1 MIYFSYNDYSDCKEN
16 GKIEEIR
23 KLEENTANYILEKGI
38 IYDATEAKNIAKI
51 LKEKNELKEFYS
63 TFLGIKDKED
73 LENIM
78 YCKSKKLLN
87 NKKNNN
93 IIISK
98 IRNKEI
104 FVIIKVIENI
114 DNNIPYKMFE
124 YSYNLIQN
132 WYSKEKIVNKR
143 YPIVIPVVIYIG
155 KVDWKN
161 LKKETNGKLNY
172 TTFEK
177 NKIIFSYNI
186 IDIKNLEKPELENN
200 KTKLAEELIKMKN
213 KYLQVNQ

>member
-1 MIYFSYNDYSDCKEN
+1 
-16 GKIEEIR
+16 
-23 KLEENTANYILEKGI
+23 
-38 IYDATEAKNIAKI
+38 
-51 LKEKNELKEFYS
+51 
-63 TFLGIKDKED
+63 
-73 LENIM
+73 
-78 YCKSKKLLN
+78 
-87 NKKNNN
+87 
-93 IIISK
+93 
-98 IRNKEI
+98 
-104 FVIIKVIENI
+104 
-114 DNNIPYKMFE
+114 MFE